1 MVGGVM
7 LNGWGAER
15 AETVRRAGMKTLLVE
30 DDAMLGPNL
39 KQALQKSGFTVDWVE
54 GVGDADAALRANR
67 YDCVVLDLG
76 LPDGDGTEVLKA
88 LRSRRDRTP
97 TLVLTARDKLDDTVR
112 SLNIGADDYLAK
124 PFNLEELRARLRA
137 LARRADG
144 RTSDRL
150 SASGLSLDLVQRR
163 LQRDEEEIPL
173 TRREFKVLAELMRRP
188 GEFVPKSRLEAA
200 LYDDA
205 TSIESNTVEAIIY
218 ALRRK
223 LGSGVIVMARG
234 VGYMTPK

>member
-1 MVGGVM
+1 
-7 LNGWGAER
+7 
-15 AETVRRAGMKTLLVE
+15 MKTLLVE

-39 KQALQKSGFTVDWVE
+39 KQALQKSGFTVDWVA
-54 GVGDADAALRANR
+54 GVGEADAALRANR

-144 RTSDRL
+144 RTSDQL
-150 SASGLSLDLVQRR
+150 AASGLALDLVQRR
-163 LQRDEEEIPL
+163 LLRDEQEIPL
-173 TRREFKVLAELMRRP
+173 TRREFKVMAELMRRP
-188 GEFVPKSRLEAA
+188 GEFVSKSRLEAA

-205 TSIESNTVEAIIY
+205 TSIESNTIEAIVY

-223 LGSGVIVMARG
+223 LGSGVIIMARG

>member
-1 MVGGVM
+1 
-7 LNGWGAER
+7 
-15 AETVRRAGMKTLLVE
+15 MKTLLVE

-124 PFNLEELRARLRA
+124 PFNLDELRARLRA

-150 SASGLSLDLVQRR
+150 AASGLSLDLVQRR

-205 TSIESNTVEAIIY
+205 TSIESNTVEAIVC

-223 LGSGVIVMARG
+223 LGSGAIVMARG

>member
-1 MVGGVM
+1 
-7 LNGWGAER
+7 
-15 AETVRRAGMKTLLVE
+15 MKTLLVE

-124 PFNLEELRARLRA
+124 PFNLDELRARLRA

-150 SASGLSLDLVQRR
+150 AASGLSLDLVQRR
-163 LQRDEEEIPL
+163 LQGDEEEIPH

-188 GEFVPKSRLEAA
+188 GEFVPKTRLEAA

-205 TSIESNTVEAIIY
+205 TNIESNTVEAIIY